1 MRWTD
6 GVYKST
12 VHRVVSWP
20 GTGERYSVPFFFSV
34 NYDAVVETLP
44 VGKRGGERQGQGR
57 YRRMRAGEY
66 VLERLRATKTLG
78 EGVDDVGR
86 D

>member
-1 MRWTD
+1 
-6 GVYKST
+6 
-12 VHRVVSWP
+12 
-20 GTGERYSVPFFFSV
+20 
-34 NYDAVVETLP
+34 
-44 VGKRGGERQGQGR
+44 
-57 YRRMRAGEY
+57 MRAGEY

>member
-1 MRWTD
+1 M
-6 GVYKST
+6 
-12 VHRVVSWP
+12 
-20 GTGERYSVPFFFSV
+20 PFFFSV
-34 NYDAVVETLP
+34 NYDADVEPLP
-44 VGKRGGERQGQGR
+44 TRGRGGEGEGQGQGR